1 MPLNQTP
8 KRLSLR
14 GSHGAA
20 ERCRPAQKGCK
31 ATSIKSEAKLS
42 RAGSY
47 LTNRTSSLENGPL
60 KSYRT
65 ALPRDVRSAN
75 LLRNCH
81 YSWSEARREER
92 GARAAAPGGKTTPQV
107 TGDPA
112 DTPAAPTAILYGAD
126 RIAIYKGDVR
136 ERVAPAATR
145 PPSSRGARRNG
156 ASLPKAPE
164 GRGNG
169 SAFTAPPSLK
179 RSRALPG
186 REGTRTPA
194 GHGRGGGRRSL
205 PGAAA
210 AAAAARAPA
219 ASAAGPPCPP
229 RTPLRSAPLP
239 RDAPPAGRRSLAR
252 NRGPSAGVLRGTAGW
267 RERRC
272 SSSRSPATPSWRSPA
287 LRPALG
293 LECGSAAGR
302 EGGAAAGGRGQQRHS
317 HPRPPAPHARS
328 SARPPAPPPAAPPAR
343 PRGTA
348 NSALATGAVAHP
360 KPRAPPDTA
369 SPAASRPPRRGA
381 DGDPR
386 GSAGT
391 GGQLGIGSEQQA
403 LHCLS
408 ESPSQSLWACC
419 ARTALV
425 CALTHILQPGIPIE
439 KKHMA
444 VEFSELPYVLC
455 LLRTLIS
462 FTWIRSMELFLCL
475 VQP

>member
-1 MPLNQTP
+1 MYDNN
-8 KRLSLR
+8 
-14 GSHGAA
+14 AA
-20 ERCRPAQKGCK
+20 PSTK
-31 ATSIKSEAKLS
+31 
-42 RAGSY
+42 
-47 LTNRTSSLENGPL
+47 
-60 KSYRT
+60 
-65 ALPRDVRSAN
+65 
-75 LLRNCH
+75 
-81 YSWSEARREER
+81 ARREER

-145 PPSSRGARRNG
+145 CPPRRGGVAAAGARTGRRWGRGPAPPRRFPTRLSPPSSRGARRNG

-205 PGAAA
+205 PGAVA

-419 ARTALV
+419 ARTTLV

-462 FTWIRSMELFLCL
+462 FMWIRSMELFLCL